1 MKEKVNA
8 TIDIQ
13 ELKEKLCVNETPV
26 WKQIPMVYA
35 MVGWILTLGGGAF
48 FCLSIVLM
56 AMDESWAMVIPTP
69 VLLLYSIVAIIAGAV
84 FTGLSHIYDW

>member
-48 FCLSIVLM
+48 FAFGLWGIAIGGYFEYVEPIVVVVY
-56 AMDESWAMVIPTP
+56 S
-69 VLLLYSIVAIIAGAV
+69 LLAILAGAV
-84 FTGLSHIYDW
+84 LTGLSHIYDW